1 MQRWLGLHLPILELE
16 LVAGQTIE
24 QAPTGRWLESHPVL
38 EALRQR
44 RASDSRP
51 GSRSD
56 PWKIGLAVEGGGM
69 RGIVSAAMLTAIE
82 DLGFHNAFDDVYA
95 ASSGAINTAY
105 FLATNTWY
113 PLSIYYDDLAC
124 RKFVDFRRALTGRP
138 ILDMEY
144 AFENVVEVVKPLDFA
159 AVLAAPIRFH
169 VSMTSVDEMR
179 TMDVSDFENRA
190 DLKQALRGS
199 AWLPVAV
206 PGTAVW
212 RGQRVVDGGLL
223 TAFPFRLAL
232 RDGCT
237 HILSLSTRP
246 VSTPQHR
253 HSVTQR
259 FAASRINKLRAGLG
273 TGYLRAVREGW
284 EDRRNLQRQMLA
296 PTEEPAILDLAP
308 LPWMPQVKRHEIS
321 LGRLLTGART
331 AYGVMYCAL
340 ANVSPDRILDNTLRV
355 IPRLTAVEH
364 VVPLDATSQLSSQ

>member
-1 MQRWLGLHLPILELE
+1 MSPPSVLEHE
-16 LVAGQTIE
+16 LATGQTIE
-24 QAPTGRWLESHPVL
+24 QAPSGRWLETHPVL

-44 RASDSRP
+44 RATDSRP
-51 GSRSD
+51 GNRND

-82 DLGFHNAFDDVYA
+82 DLGFHYAFDDVYA
-95 ASSGAINTAY
+95 ASSGAINSAY

-144 AFENVVEVVKPLDFA
+144 AFENVVEVIKPLDFS
-159 AVLAAPIRFH
+159 AVLKAPIRFH
-169 VSMTSVDEMR
+169 VSVTLVDELR
-179 TMDVSDFENRA
+179 TLDVSGFESRA
-190 DLKQALRGS
+190 DLKETLRAS

-212 RGQRVVDGGLL
+212 RGQRAIDGGVL
-223 TAFPFRLAL
+223 TAFPFRLAQ

-246 VSTPQHR
+246 MSLPQRR

-259 FAASRINKLRAGLG
+259 FAASRINKLRHGLG
-273 TGYLRAVREGW
+273 EGYLRAVREGW
-284 EDRRNLQRQMLA
+284 QDRRDLQDQMTRPKDA
-296 PTEEPAILDLAP
+296 PAILDLAP
-308 LPWMPQVKRHEIS
+308 LPWMRQVQRHE
-321 LGRLLTGART
+321 LDLAKLLAGART

-340 ANVSPDRILDNTLRV
+340 NNVSPDRIRDNTLRI

-364 VVPLDATSQLSSQ
+364 VVPLDASSGLSQQ